1 MKKKVLAV
9 VMSVVMA
16 AGMFAGCGAP
26 KEEAS
31 GNNAA
36 GNEADG
42 AAAGAENNEAE
53 NAATEAANDA
63 AQAVTE
69 AAGGEGHSVG
79 FVTFGLGGDFFQ
91 MLADEFVTVMTDAG
105 WEAQYADGEFNPTTQ
120 IEACENYIAMGVDVI
135 VCWSVAPESMDGV
148 IASCEE
154 KGIKFV
160 AFVAPTS
167 TYDALMVSDDAE
179 LADYACKLAAK
190 WIDSTYADAEDHS
203 VPVVVLSCRTAD
215 TGVVQADE
223 LVKIE
228 EFSTKAKF
236 VKEVE
241 CQDESV
247 DEGMAATENL
257 FTTDSSTKVILTA
270 HSALATGA
278 NNYLTG
284 LSSPVTDYSDMAIF
298 AINGDNAMAELIKGS
313 VSGETPLRGMV
324 MTGSVNDTANEIL
337 YVCNGVMAGEL
348 EKGYIQKAG
357 TLFVDADTVDE
368 FLSTGTVTSVTNADF
383 D

>member
-1 MKKKVLAV
+1 MKKKVLSVMLTAV
-9 VMSVVMA
+9 LA
-16 AGMFAGCGAP
+16 FGMLAGCGTP
-26 KEEAS
+26 KEETS
-31 GNNAA
+31 GTAKEPATETAA
-36 GNEADG
+36 KE
-42 AAAGAENNEAE
+42 
-53 NAATEAANDA
+53 AATEAAAKEA
-63 AQAVTE
+63 ATEAAEAVTE
-69 AAGGEGHSVG
+69 ASGGEGHSVG

-120 IEACENYIAMGVDVI
+120 IEACENYIAMGVDVL
-135 VCWSVAPESMDGV
+135 VCWSVAPEAMDGV
-148 IASCEE
+148 IAECEE

-215 TGVVQADE
+215 TGVIQADE
-223 LVKIE
+223 LIKIE

-236 VKEVE
+236 VKEIE
-241 CQDESV
+241 CQDETV

-257 FTTDSSTKVILTA
+257 FTTDPDTKVILTA
-270 HSALATGA
+270 HSGLATGA

-284 LSSPVTDYSDMAIF
+284 LSSPVQDYSDMGIF
-298 AINGDNAMAELIKGS
+298 AINGDNAMAELIQAS
-313 VSGETPLRGMV
+313 ANDETPLRGMV

-337 YVCNGVMAGEL
+337 YVCNGVMSGEF

-357 TLFVDADTVDE
+357 TLFIDVDTVE
-368 FLSTGTVTSVTNADF
+368 EYLSTGTVTSVTNADF

>member
-1 MKKKVLAV
+1 MEETMKKKVLAV
-9 VMSVVMA
+9 VLSAVMA
-16 AGMFAGCGAP
+16 AGMLAGCGG

-31 GNNAA
+31 GGAS
-36 GNEADG
+36 DSG
-42 AAAGAENNEAE
+42 AAAGAEDNAVNA
-53 NAATEAANDA
+53 AATEAAEDA

-69 AAGGEGHSVG
+69 AAGGEGYSVG

-91 MLADEFVTVMTDAG
+91 TLADEFVTIMTEAG
-105 WEAQYADGEFNPTTQ
+105 WEAQYADGEFNPTVQ
-120 IEACENYIAMGVDVI
+120 IEACENYIAMGVDVL
-135 VCWSVAPESMDGV
+135 VCWSVAPEAMDGV
-148 IASCEE
+148 VAACEE

-167 TYDALMVSDDAE
+167 TYDAVMISDNAE

-190 WIDSTYADAEDHS
+190 WIDSAYADAEDHS

-228 EFSTKAKF
+228 QFSTKAKF

-241 CQDESV
+241 CQDETV

-257 FTTDSSTKVILTA
+257 FTTDSDTKVILSA
-270 HSALATGA
+270 HSGLATGA

-284 LSSPVTDYSDMAIF
+284 LSSPVTDYSGVGIF
-298 AINGDNAMAELIKGS
+298 AINGDNAVGELIKKS
-313 VSGETPLRGMV
+313 ANDETPFRGMV
-324 MTGSVNDTANEIL
+324 LTGSPHDTANDIRI
-337 YVCNGVMAGEL
+337 VCEGVMSGEL
-348 EKGYIQKAG
+348 EKGYEQHAG
-357 TLFVDADTVDE
+357 TLFVDVDTVDE
-368 FLSTGTVTSVTNADF
+368 YLSTGTVTSVTNADF